1 MNASGASSAGGQL
14 AGGVS
19 DPVQAILAYNAG
31 REPERLA
38 RKYSAM
44 CDSPFV
50 FLRGTCHLFY
60 ARLPDTQSPDA
71 PLLRDAP
78 TAWVC
83 GDLHL
88 ENFGS
93 YRGDNR
99 LVYFDI
105 TDFDEAALAPLTW
118 DLARL
123 LTSVLCA
130 AGELGLARTPAR
142 AMCRA
147 VIDSYAQ
154 ALAEGSPRW
163 IERDVATGPVK
174 TLLDGLRERRRID
187 FLDSRTERRSGGDKP
202 KGRRL
207 RIDGKRALAASD
219 ADHARVSK
227 LIERFAKGQPDPA
240 FFDVIDVARRIAGTG
255 SQGLERYVV
264 LVAGKGTAGKRGMGK
279 SEAGKR
285 DAARRGDANHLLDL
299 KFSLP
304 SSLDTPL
311 RERLQLAQPHWPHA
325 AERVVALEQRLQA
338 VPAAMLHPI
347 ISRERSY
354 VLRSLLP
361 SQDRVRLDPKHTR
374 ADELAQALRDMGRL
388 AAWAHLRASGR
399 QGAANAD
406 ALIAFGR
413 QRKAWGT
420 ALLGV
425 AEACAAQVKSDWQAW
440 VAAVAERGK
449 EALAHGH

>member
-1 MNASGASSAGGQL
+1 ML
-14 AGGVS
+14 
-19 DPVQAILAYNAG
+19 DPVDAILAYNAG

-38 RKYSAM
+38 RKYEAM
-44 CDSPFV
+44 CKSPFV

-60 ARLPDTQSPDA
+60 ARLPDA
-71 PLLRDAP
+71 PVLRDAP
-78 TAWVC
+78 TVWAC
-83 GDLHL
+83 GDLHF

-118 DLARL
+118 DLVRL
-123 LTSVLCA
+123 LASVLCA

-154 ALAEGSPRW
+154 ALAEGSARW

-174 TLLDGLRERRRID
+174 ALLDGLRERRRID
-187 FLDSRTERRSGGDKP
+187 FLDSRTERRTEGSKP
-202 KGRRL
+202 RSRRL

-219 ADHARVSK
+219 ADRARVTR
-227 LIERFAKGQPDPA
+227 LIERFAKGQADPG

-264 LVAGKGTAGKRGMGK
+264 LVAGKGAARKRGMGK
-279 SEAGKR
+279 SDPGKS
-285 DAARRGDANHLLDL
+285 DAAKRSDANHLLDL
-299 KFSLP
+299 KLALP

-311 RERLQLAQPHWPHA
+311 RERLQQVQPHWPHA
-325 AERVVALEQRLQA
+325 AERTVALEQRLQA
-338 VPAAMLHPI
+338 VPAALLHPI
-347 ISRERSY
+347 IARDRSY

-361 SQDRVRLDPKHTR
+361 SQDRVRLDPKHTD
-374 ADELAQALRDMGRL
+374 ANELAQALRDMGRL

-406 ALIAFGR
+406 ALIAFGL
-413 QRKAWGT
+413 QRKAWAA
-420 ALLGV
+420 ALLSV
-425 AEACAAQVKSDWQAW
+425 TEDCAAQVRSDWKAW

>member
-1 MNASGASSAGGQL
+1 MKGVKGVKGAGVGSGL
-14 AGGVS
+14 
-19 DPVQAILAYNAG
+19 DPVQAVLAYNAG

-38 RKYSAM
+38 LKYRAM
-44 CDSPFV
+44 CASPFV

-60 ARLPDTQSPDA
+60 AGLPDA
-71 PLLRDAP
+71 PVLLDAP
-78 TAWVC
+78 PVWAC

-105 TDFDEAALAPLTW
+105 TDFDEAALAPLSW

-142 AMCRA
+142 AMCGA

-187 FLDSRTERRSGGDKP
+187 FLDSRTERRTERPTRKR
-202 KGRRL
+202 RRL
-207 RIDGKRALAASD
+207 RIDGKRALAATD
-219 ADHARVSK
+219 AEHARVVQ
-227 LIERFAKGQPDPA
+227 LIGRFAKGQDDPA

-255 SQGLERYVV
+255 SLGLERYVV
-264 LVAGKGTAGKRGMGK
+264 LVAGKGNNGKR
-279 SEAGKR
+279 EAGKR
-285 DAARRGDANHLLDL
+285 DAGKRDTGKRSSDSNHLLDL
-299 KFSLP
+299 KLSLP

-311 RERLQLAQPHWPHA
+311 RERLKWAQPHWPHA
-325 AERVVALEQRLQA
+325 AERCVALEQRLQA

-347 ISRERSY
+347 IARDRSY

-361 SQDRVRLDPKHTR
+361 SQDRVRLDPKHTDT
-374 ADELAQALRDMGRL
+374 DELAQALRDMGRL

-406 ALIAFGR
+406 ALIAFGL
-413 QRKAWGT
+413 QRKRWAA

-425 AEACAAQVKSDWQAW
+425 ADACAAQVKSDWQAW
-440 VAAVAERGK
+440 AAAVAERGEK
-449 EALAHGH
+449 ALAHGD

>member
-1 MNASGASSAGGQL
+1 MGAPAVGSRL
-14 AGGVS
+14 
-19 DPVQAILAYNAG
+19 DPVQAVVAYNAG

-38 RKYSAM
+38 LKYRAM
-44 CDSPFV
+44 CASPFV

-60 ARLPDTQSPDA
+60 ARLPDA

-78 TAWVC
+78 LVWAC

-118 DLARL
+118 DLVRL
-123 LTSVLCA
+123 LASVLCA
-130 AGELGLARTPAR
+130 AGELGLKRTPAR
-142 AMCRA
+142 ALCRV

-154 ALAEGSPRW
+154 VLAEGSPRW
-163 IERDVATGPVK
+163 LERDVATGPVK

-187 FLDSRTERRSGGDKP
+187 FLDSRTERRGNKS
-202 KGRRL
+202 RRL
-207 RIDGKRALAASD
+207 RIDGKRALAAS
-219 ADHARVSK
+219 AAEHARVAQ
-227 LIERFAKGQPDPA
+227 LIGRFARGQDDPA

-255 SQGLERYVV
+255 SLGLERYVV
-264 LVAGKGTAGKRGMGK
+264 LVAGKGGSSKRAGD
-279 SEAGKR
+279 S
-285 DAARRGDANHLLDL
+285 NQLLDL
-299 KFSLP
+299 KLALP

-311 RERLQLAQPHWPHA
+311 REQLQQLQPPWAHA
-325 AERVVALEQRLQA
+325 AERCVALEQRLQA
-338 VPAAMLHPI
+338 VPAAMLHPVI
-347 ISRERSY
+347 ARERGY

-361 SQDRVRLDPKHTR
+361 SQDRMRLDPKH
-374 ADELAQALRDMGRL
+374 ADPDELVQALRDMGRL

-406 ALIAFGR
+406 ALIAFGL
-413 QRKAWGT
+413 QRKAW
-420 ALLGV
+420 AAELLRL
-425 AEACAAQVKSDWQAW
+425 AEACAAQVRRDWQAW
-440 VAAVAERGK
+440 AAAVAERGE
-449 EALAHGH
+449 EAFSHGH

>member
-1 MNASGASSAGGQL
+1 MLG
-14 AGGVS
+14 
-19 DPVQAILAYNAG
+19 PVPAILAHNAG

-38 RKYSAM
+38 LKYRAM
-44 CDSPFV
+44 CASPFV

-60 ARLPDTQSPDA
+60 TRLPDAPVQRDA
-71 PLLRDAP
+71 PLVWA
-78 TAWVC
+78 C

-105 TDFDEAALAPLTW
+105 TDFDEAALAPLSW

-154 ALAEGSPRW
+154 ALAEGSARW

-174 TLLDGLRERRRID
+174 TLVDGLRERRRID
-187 FLDSRTERRSGGDKP
+187 FLDSRTERTDQRH
-202 KGRRL
+202 RRL
-207 RIDGKRALAASD
+207 RIDGKRALAASE
-219 ADHARVSK
+219 ADRARVTR
-227 LIERFAKGQPDPA
+227 LIGRFAKGQDDPA

-255 SQGLERYVV
+255 SLGLERYVV
-264 LVAGKGTAGKRGMGK
+264 LVAGRGLAGKRERNK
-279 SEAGKR
+279 RETGKR
-285 DAARRGDANHLLDL
+285 KTARRSDSNHLLDL
-299 KFSLP
+299 KLALP

-311 RERLQLAQPHWPHA
+311 RERLKQVQPPWPHA
-325 AERVVALEQRLQA
+325 AERCVALEQRLQA

-347 ISRERSY
+347 IARDRSY

-361 SQDRVRLDPKHTR
+361 SQDRVSLDPKHTDT
-374 ADELAQALRDMGRL
+374 DELAQALRDMGRL

-399 QGAANAD
+399 QGAASAD
-406 ALIAFGR
+406 ALIAFGQ
-413 QRKAWGT
+413 QRKAWT
-420 ALLGV
+420 AALLGV
-425 AEACAAQVKSDWQAW
+425 AEACAEQVRSDWQAW
-440 VAAVAERGK
+440 AAAVAERGEK
-449 EALAHGH
+449 ALAHGH

>member
-1 MNASGASSAGGQL
+1 MQ
-14 AGGVS
+14 
-19 DPVQAILAYNAG
+19 DPVRTILTYNAG

-38 RKYSAM
+38 LKYRAM
-44 CDSPFV
+44 CASPFV

-60 ARLPDTQSPDA
+60 ARLPDAQVLREA
-71 PLLRDAP
+71 PHVWA
-78 TAWVC
+78 C

-105 TDFDEAALAPLTW
+105 TDFDEAALAPLSW

-130 AGELGLARTPAR
+130 ATELGLARTPAR

-147 VIDSYAQ
+147 LIDSYAQ

-174 TLLDGLRERRRID
+174 VLLDGLRERRRID
-187 FLDSRTERRSGGDKP
+187 FLDSRTERHKERSSKR
-202 KGRRL
+202 RRL
-207 RIDGKRALAASD
+207 RIDGKRALAATD
-219 ADHARVSK
+219 AEHARVTQ
-227 LIERFAKGQPDPA
+227 LIGRFAKGQDDPR
-240 FFDVIDVARRIAGTG
+240 FYDVIDVARRIAGTG
-255 SQGLERYVV
+255 SLGLERYVV
-264 LVAGKGTAGKRGMGK
+264 LVAGKGSA
-279 SEAGKR
+279 AKR
-285 DAARRGDANHLLDL
+285 DAEKRVGDSNQLLDL
-299 KFSLP
+299 KLARP

-311 RERLQLAQPHWPHA
+311 RERLKLAQPHWPHA
-325 AERVVALEQRLQA
+325 AERCTALEQRLQA
-338 VPAAMLHPI
+338 VPAAMLHPLI
-347 ISRERSY
+347 ARDRSY

-361 SQDRVRLDPKHTR
+361 SQDRVSLDPKHT
-374 ADELAQALRDMGRL
+374 DTTELAQALRDMGRL

-406 ALIAFGR
+406 ALIAFGM
-413 QRKAWGT
+413 QRKAWAP
-420 ALLGV
+420 ALMGV
-425 AEACAAQVKSDWQAW
+425 AEACAAEVKRDWQAW
-440 VAAVAERGK
+440 AAAVAERGE

>member
-1 MNASGASSAGGQL
+1 MR
-14 AGGVS
+14 
-19 DPVQAILAYNAG
+19 DPVDAILAYNAG

-38 RKYSAM
+38 RKYEAM
-44 CDSPFV
+44 CTSPFV
-50 FLRGTCHLFY
+50 FLRGSCHLFY
-60 ARLPDTQSPDA
+60 ARLPDA
-71 PLLRDAP
+71 PVLRDAP
-78 TAWVC
+78 RVWAC

-118 DLARL
+118 DLTRL

-130 AGELGLARTPAR
+130 ASELGLARPQAR

-154 ALAEGSPRW
+154 ALAEGSARW

-187 FLDSRTERRSGGDKP
+187 FLDSRTERRTDGSKP
-202 KGRRL
+202 RGRRL

-219 ADHARVSK
+219 GDHARVTR
-227 LIERFAKGQPDPA
+227 LIERFARGQADPA

-264 LVAGKGTAGKRGMGK
+264 LVAGKGAAGKRGTGK
-279 SEAGKR
+279 GAAAKR
-285 DAARRGDANHLLDL
+285 AGDANHLLDL
-299 KFSLP
+299 KLALP

-311 RERLQLAQPHWPHA
+311 RERLQQVQPHWPHA

-347 ISRERSY
+347 ISRDRSY

-361 SQDRVRLDPKHTR
+361 TQDRVSLDPKHTD

-406 ALIAFGR
+406 ALIAFGL
-413 QRKAWGT
+413 QRKAWAA

-425 AEACAAQVKSDWQAW
+425 AEDCAAQVRSDWKAW

-449 EALAHGH
+449 EALAHGR

>member
-1 MNASGASSAGGQL
+1 MLG
-14 AGGVS
+14 
-19 DPVQAILAYNAG
+19 PVPSILAYNAG

-38 RKYSAM
+38 LKYRAM
-44 CDSPFV
+44 RASPFV

-60 ARLPDTQSPDA
+60 TRLPDA
-71 PLLRDAP
+71 PVLRDAP
-78 TAWVC
+78 LVWAC

-105 TDFDEAALAPLTW
+105 TDFDEAALAPLSW

-154 ALAEGSPRW
+154 ALAEGSARW

-174 TLLDGLRERRRID
+174 TLLDGLLERRRID
-187 FLDSRTERRSGGDKP
+187 FLDSRTERHTDGNGQKQ
-202 KGRRL
+202 RRL
-207 RIDGKRALAASD
+207 RIDGKRALAASE
-219 ADHARVSK
+219 ADRARVAR
-227 LIERFAKGQPDPA
+227 LIERFAKGQADPA

-255 SQGLERYVV
+255 SLGLERYVV
-264 LVAGKGTAGKRGMGK
+264 LVAGKGAAGKREGSK
-279 SEAGKR
+279 REAAKR
-285 DAARRGDANHLLDL
+285 SDSNHLLDL
-299 KFSLP
+299 KLALP

-311 RERLQLAQPHWPHA
+311 RERLKRAQPPWPHA
-325 AERVVALEQRLQA
+325 AERCVALERRLQA

-347 ISRERSY
+347 IARDHSY

-361 SQDRVRLDPKHTR
+361 SQDRVSLDPKHTDT
-374 ADELAQALRDMGRL
+374 DELAQALRDMGRL

-406 ALIAFGR
+406 ALIAFGQ
-413 QRKAWGT
+413 QRKAWT
-420 ALLGV
+420 AALLGV
-425 AEACAAQVKSDWQAW
+425 AEACTAQVRNDWQAW
-440 VAAVAERGK
+440 AAAVAERGA